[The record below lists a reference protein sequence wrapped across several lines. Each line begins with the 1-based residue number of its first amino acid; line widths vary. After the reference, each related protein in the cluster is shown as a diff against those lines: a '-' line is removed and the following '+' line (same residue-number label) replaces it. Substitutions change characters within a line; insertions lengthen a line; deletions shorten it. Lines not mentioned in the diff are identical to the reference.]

1 MIFSKKSSSNS
12 ELEHELRSVRTIVRG
27 ITDLAQPKSGKK
39 EALKVALD
47 AIEEKLNKILK
58 SLSADGRDE
67 K

>member
-1 MIFSKKSSSNS
+1 MIFLKKSSSNS

-27 ITDLAQPKSGKK
+27 VTDLAQPKSGRK
-39 EALKVALD
+39 EDFKMALD

-58 SLSADGRDE
+58 SLSGDGDDE